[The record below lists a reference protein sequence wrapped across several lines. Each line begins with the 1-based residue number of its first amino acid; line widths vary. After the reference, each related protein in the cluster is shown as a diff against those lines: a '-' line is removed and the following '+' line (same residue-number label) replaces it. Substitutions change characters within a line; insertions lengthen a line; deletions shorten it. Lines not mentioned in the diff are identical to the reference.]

1 VAAAAA
7 VSGLEAGGC
16 RKCVCDTAPAK
27 HVFVAADEGYN
38 TNQNTAIK
46 RHTGRCVGCSAFA
59 MRRTDSVT
67 GIEDVVNRN
76 TAWLNERGGWLIFV
90 VTLVL
95 VWLVL
100 FAFSLPSYAVW
111 SVLTLSHGFL
121 TLYFMHFRLGSPF
134 GGFFGDDGRYDSL
147 TWWEQI
153 DNGEQNTNN
162 RKFLSIIPLVL
173 LIVTFKV
180 TSDAGAYF
188 CLGSSVFISSILL
201 IAKTPI
207 MYRRRLFG
215 FNRVQTQD
223 AFFEA
228 SPRAGG
234 TKSKRT

>member
-1 VAAAAA
+1 MKRTES
-7 VSGLEAGGC
+7 VS
-16 RKCVCDTAPAK
+16 
-27 HVFVAADEGYN
+27 
-38 TNQNTAIK
+38 
-46 RHTGRCVGCSAFA
+46 
-59 MRRTDSVT
+59 

-90 VTLVL
+90 VVLFL

-100 FAFSLPSYAVW
+100 VAFSLPSYGIW
-111 SVLTLSHGFL
+111 SAITLVHGFL

-162 RKFLSIIPLVL
+162 RKFLTLIPLVL

-180 TSDAGAYF
+180 TSDAGAYL
-188 CLGSSVFISSILL
+188 CLGSSVFLSSILL
-201 IAKTPI
+201 IAKTPA

-215 FNRVQTQD
+215 LNSPQTQD
-223 AFFEA
+223 SFFEA
-228 SPRAGG
+228 SPRVGG
-234 TKSKRT
+234 AKNKRA